1 MKRKGFFSLIQ
12 AATVAFTAFAVGISS
27 AQAADEEYNL
37 GVVLAI
43 SGAGAVYS
51 GDGVDAIKLAVE
63 EINAQGGFLGK
74 HKINL
79 LVKDSQTKP
88 DVAVKVA
95 TSLIKKDKV
104 RTILGTYSSACSIA
118 IKPIAQENKVLHI
131 AAISNSENITK
142 VNPSP
147 YTFAVGPNSYMQA
160 KSVAVGISKMA
171 KKNGWTKYATI
182 ASDYEWGKSTQ
193 ANFVALLKDIA
204 PEVQLIKEVWPKL
217 GESKFT
223 SQIAQLA
230 KAKPD
235 FIFGAIASK
244 DNVKWLQVAGK
255 AKFFDKFPYPGSL
268 VSVAELQLKGDT
280 IPRGMIGLAR
290 APFFAHLDNK
300 MMQDLIKNYKAKYGR
315 YPSDWAVMEYD
326 AVYAL
331 KQAID
336 KSGTID
342 SEKVKDVMKGMTIDT
357 TRGSFAFRKIDNQLN
372 CPSYL
377 GAVTDSADYP
387 FPIYKDTV
395 VVSGEESWRPEAEII
410 EARK

>member
-1 MKRKGFFSLIQ
+1 MRRNLFKTAKAVFIAMAVFF
-12 AATVAFTAFAVGISS
+12 TGITS

-51 GDGVDAIKLAVE
+51 GDGVNAIKLAVE
-63 EINAQGGFLGK
+63 EINAKGGFLGK

-79 LVKDSQTKP
+79 FIKDSKTKP
-88 DVAVKVA
+88 DVAVKEA
-95 TSLIKKDKV
+95 TALIKKDKV

-118 IKPIAQENKVLHI
+118 IKPVAKENKVLHI

-142 VNPSP
+142 VDPSP

-160 KSVAVGISKMA
+160 KSVAVGIAKMA
-171 KKNGWTKYATI
+171 KKNGWKKYATI

-193 ANFVALLKDIA
+193 ANFVALLKEIA
-204 PEVQLIKEVWPKL
+204 PEIQLVKEVWPKL

-235 FIFGAIASK
+235 FIYGAVASK

-268 VSVAELQLKGDT
+268 VSVAELQLKSDT

-300 MMQDLIKNYKAKYGR
+300 MMQDFIKNYKAKYGN

-331 KQAID
+331 NQGIEKAG
-336 KSGTID
+336 SID

-357 TRGSFAFRKIDNQLN
+357 ARGTFTFRKIDNQLN

-377 GAVTDSADYP
+377 GTVADSADYS

-395 VVSGEESWRPEAEII
+395 IVSGEESWRPEAEII